1 MSYLKVP
8 QQTEEPTSQPPETE
22 EQEQQFNPTQRS
34 MSKTFFK
41 GATSMCLGT
50 EPTMTEPILPVN
62 GMDSPL
68 KKRLDLIQ
76 QLILE
81 DEPVSN
87 LETKRNIL
95 KIK

>member
-1 MSYLKVP
+1 
-8 QQTEEPTSQPPETE
+8 
-22 EQEQQFNPTQRS
+22 
-34 MSKTFFK
+34 
-41 GATSMCLGT
+41 MCLGT

-81 DEPVSN
+81 DEPVSS
-87 LETKRNIL
+87 LETKRNIQ